1 MRYHPAL
8 LRSIKDF
15 NSGRYFEAHEA
26 LEDALDAVEDD
37 DTTWQLFLG
46 LIRIAVGYH
55 KWTAGYPGAR
65 TMLAMGLETLAP
77 LPDGC
82 GRVRLEALRQRVRQD
97 LARLDELPR
106 GPGDQAPRITL
117 TSHPATSG

>member
-46 LIRIAVGYH
+46 LIRVAVGYH
-55 KWTAGYPGAR
+55 KWTSGYPGAQ

-77 LPDGC
+77 LPDEC
-82 GRVRLEALRQRVRQD
+82 GGVRLETLRQRVRQD
-97 LARLDELPR
+97 LVRVDTLSR
-106 GPGDQAPRITL
+106 GPGDHAPRITL
-117 TSHPATSG
+117 TPRPAKSG

>member
-46 LIRIAVGYH
+46 LIRVAVGYH
-55 KWTAGYPGAR
+55 KWASGHPGAQ
-65 TMLAMGLETLAP
+65 TMLAMGLDTLAS
-77 LPDGC
+77 LPDEC
-82 GRVRLEALRQRVRQD
+82 GGVRLKALRQRVRQD
-97 LARLDELPR
+97 LTRLDELPR
-106 GPGDQAPRITL
+106 GPDGQAARITL
-117 TSHPATSG
+117 TPCPAKSG

>member
-15 NSGRYFEAHEA
+15 NSGRYFDAHEA

-46 LIRIAVGYH
+46 LIRVEVGYH
-55 KWTAGYPGAR
+55 KWTSGYPGAR
-65 TMLAMGLETLAP
+65 TMLAMGLDTLAP

-82 GRVRLEALRQRVRQD
+82 GGLRLEAVRQRIRQD

-106 GPGDQAPRITL
+106 GPGGQAPRITL
-117 TSHPATSG
+117 APRPAKSG

>member
-55 KWTAGYPGAR
+55 KWASGYPGAQ

-77 LPDGC
+77 LPDEC
-82 GRVRLEALRQRVRQD
+82 GGVRLEALRQRVRQD
-97 LARLDELPR
+97 LARLDTLAR
-106 GPGDQAPRITL
+106 GPGGQAPRITL
-117 TSHPATSG
+117 TPRPAKSG

>member
-15 NSGRYFEAHEA
+15 NSGRYFDAHEA

-46 LIRIAVGYH
+46 LIRVAVGYH
-55 KWTAGYPGAR
+55 KWASGYPGAQ

-77 LPDGC
+77 LPDEC
-82 GRVRLEALRQRVRQD
+82 GGVRLEALRQRVRQD

-106 GPGDQAPRITL
+106 SPGDQAPRITL
-117 TSHPATSG
+117 TPRPAKSG